1 MCFWCLLKSPEAKED
16 RLVEREEEE
25 EEEEYEE
32 DNRIMD
38 VGPAGED
45 IKNTW
50 CTASYVT
57 VSTVWSYT
65 IIIYIIFLHHYLN
78 NIQIISKHFHRKS
91 YKEQVQWRKHRSCNW
106 LLVINISVC
115 CLAPQIWCDAENENW
130 HQDEYLQIKNHSSC
144 SCTARGDNR

>member
-1 MCFWCLLKSPEAKED
+1 M
-16 RLVEREEEE
+16 EEEE

-32 DNRIMD
+32 DNRIME

-78 NIQIISKHFHRKS
+78 NI
-91 YKEQVQWRKHRSCNW
+91 
-106 LLVINISVC
+106 
-115 CLAPQIWCDAENENW
+115 
-130 HQDEYLQIKNHSSC
+130 
-144 SCTARGDNR
+144 